1 MKIVIQKFGGTSLQ
15 NTEIRN
21 KAAEHVSSA
30 IREGLTPVVVV
41 SAMGRNGDPYAT
53 DTLLQ
58 TAETIFKN
66 ISPREKD
73 LIMSCGELISAVVMV
88 QTLKQKNIDA
98 VALNGMQTGII
109 TDENYNQANIQ
120 KVVPDNI
127 FNAINNGKVPIVT
140 GFQGI
145 SENGEITTFGRGGS
159 DTTASI
165 LAAALKADHI
175 EIYSDV
181 EGLLT
186 ADPQQIPDAKHISKA
201 SYIEAVEMANKGA
214 SVIHPQAVQIASQ
227 YKIPIKLFSTSNK
240 ERSTVIHEMKNNRPV
255 TGITSKTDIIYTR
268 IFPNQENIHKTG
280 LSIFQTLALQKISVD
295 FIDITPDLIS
305 FIIDQEMENK
315 LIEILKENNY
325 KFKTEKD
332 FSKISVIGSGMTGMP
347 GVMAKIVKALSSEDI
362 MIYECTDSYTT
373 ISCLIKSLDEDKA
386 ILALH
391 KEFELGNKKC

>member
-15 NTEIRN
+15 NAEIRN
-21 KAAEHVSSA
+21 KAAEHISSA
-30 IREGLTPVVVV
+30 IKGGLTPVVVV
-41 SAMGRNGDPYAT
+41 SAMGRRGDPYAT

-58 TAETIFKN
+58 TATTIIKD

-88 QTLKQKNIDA
+88 QTLKQKNIAA
-98 VALNGMQTGII
+98 VALNGMQAGII
-109 TDENYNQANIQ
+109 TDENYNQASIQ
-120 KVVPDNI
+120 KVIPDNI
-127 FNAINNGKVPIVT
+127 LKTIKNGKVPIVT

-145 SENGEITTFGRGGS
+145 SEQGEITTFGRSGS
-159 DTTASI
+159 DTTASV
-165 LAAALKADHI
+165 LAVVLDADHI

-181 EGLLT
+181 DGLLT
-186 ADPQQIPDAKHISKA
+186 ADPRQISDARNISKA

-214 SVIHPQAVQIASQ
+214 SVIHPQAIQIASQ
-227 YKIPIKLFSTSNK
+227 YKIPIKLFSTSNNEK
-240 ERSTVIHEMKNNRPV
+240 STIINEMINNRPV

-268 IFPNQENIHKTG
+268 IFPNKESIHKTG
-280 LSIFQTLALQKISVD
+280 LSIFQTLALQNISVD

-305 FIIDQEMENK
+305 FIIDEDMENK
-315 LIEILKENNY
+315 FTKILEENNY

-373 ISCLIKSLDEDKA
+373 ISCLVNSLDENKA
-386 ILALH
+386 INALH
-391 KEFELGNKKC
+391 KEFELGNK

>member
-15 NTEIRN
+15 NADIRD
-21 KAAEHVSSA
+21 KAAEHISSS
-30 IREGLTPVVVV
+30 IKEGLTPVVVV
-41 SAMGRNGDPYAT
+41 SAMGRKGDPYAT

-58 TAETIFKN
+58 TAASIYEN

-73 LIMSCGELISAVVMV
+73 QIMSCGELISAVVMV

-98 VALNGMQTGII
+98 VALNGMQAGII

-120 KVVPDNI
+120 KVIPDNI
-127 FNAINNGKVPIVT
+127 LNAIKNGKVPIVT

-145 SENGEITTFGRGGS
+145 SEHGEITTFGRGGS

-165 LAAALKADHI
+165 LAVALKADHI

-186 ADPQQIPDAKHISKA
+186 ADPHQILDARHIPKA
-201 SYIEAVEMANKGA
+201 SYMEAVEMANKGA
-214 SVIHPQAVQIASQ
+214 NVIHPKAVQIASQ
-227 YKIPIKLFSTSNK
+227 YKIPIKLFSTSNNNK
-240 ERSTVIHEMKNNRPV
+240 STIIYEMKNSRPV

-268 IFPNQENIHKTG
+268 IFPDKENIHRTG
-280 LSIFQTLALQKISVD
+280 LSIFQTLSLQNISVD

-305 FIIDQEMENK
+305 FIIDKEMENK
-315 LIEILKENNY
+315 FIEILEENNY
-325 KFKTEKD
+325 EFKTEKD
-332 FSKISVIGSGMTGMP
+332 FSKISVIGSGMTGLP
-347 GVMAKIVKALSSEDI
+347 GVMAKVVKALSSEDI

-373 ISCLIKSLDEDKA
+373 ISCLVKSLDENKA
-386 ILALH
+386 IMTLH
-391 KEFELGNKKC
+391 KEFELGNN